1 MGSAEE
7 ELKAIAVSQEWDLP
21 GTPALKSA
29 LEVIDT
35 MMNASTKSLSDN
47 MKGSASTAA
56 QATFVKLRKNFQDLQ
71 TEVTNIESAIT
82 LANERR
88 EAAIKAL
95 ESLPGAEIDPAIANA
110 ARTASAVV
118 FRGITLPA
126 DTAISVIQGMLG
138 NEREEKA
145 EAARNAL
152 KENLVAPTQ
161 QLSVSRQNLRI
172 YEPVVPGVAPPEPY
186 EPMAPV
192 TPGTPGPTYP
202 GPGGGG
208 GGAGGSGSG
217 TGTAVIVGGGLVPH
231 GNPTII
237 PPVGVLTVDG
247 NLVGVDT
254 SVDCGPRPNL
264 TPVGGNTGIGLG
276 VLGGGGASAAAIA
289 VGARLATGGTAGL
302 GGGGRFGNAG
312 SMFGGGSSS
321 GPGGAGAGGAG
332 GAGRPGGAGGVGGRP
347 SVGGLLGSGAGGTP
361 TAAGSA
367 SSATGSGNA
376 AAGGRSGTGMMGG
389 NSGGAAS
396 EKEKRS
402 GLGGPL
408 APKLE
413 DEDEGRPRSAAAG
426 AGGRD
431 NLSDE

>member
-145 EAARNAL
+145 EAARTAL

-161 QLSVSRQNLRI
+161 QLTASRQNLQQ

-202 GPGGGG
+202 GPGGG

-247 NLVGVDT
+247 NLDGVDT

-264 TPVGGNTGIGLG
+264 TPVGGNTGIGQG
-276 VLGGGGASAAAIA
+276 VLGGGASAAAIVA
-289 VGARLATGGTAGL
+289 ARLAKGGTAGL
-302 GGGGRFGNAG
+302 AGGGRFGTAG
-312 SMFGGGSSS
+312 SLFGGGAS
-321 GPGGAGAGGAG
+321 GGVGGL
-332 GAGRPGGAGGVGGRP
+332 GGAGGVGGVGGAGARP
-347 SVGGLLGSGAGGTP
+347 GVGGLLGSGAGGTSA
-361 TAAGSA
+361 AAGSA

-389 NSGGAAS
+389 NSGGAAN